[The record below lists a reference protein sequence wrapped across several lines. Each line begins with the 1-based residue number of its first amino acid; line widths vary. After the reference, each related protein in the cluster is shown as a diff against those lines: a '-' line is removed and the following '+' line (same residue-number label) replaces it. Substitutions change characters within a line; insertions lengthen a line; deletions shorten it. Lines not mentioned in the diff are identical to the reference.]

1 LAVRLRWV
9 ADAFVAGEG
18 VSCVLVLSLAGAP
31 AFGGAASFGGAAFFG
46 GAASFGGA
54 VSFAGSSVAAPSVLD
69 GFVSGGS
76 IASVAG
82 AV

>member
-18 VSCVLVLSLAGAP
+18 VSCVLVLSFAGAP
-31 AFGGAASFGGAAFFG
+31 AFG

-54 VSFAGSSVAAPSVLD
+54 VSFAGSSVAAPSVPD